1 MKAMAVYLGLEPKK
15 ETMKK
20 NYIIHDPA
28 HCNDKTRH
36 LMIDAVRWFLN
47 RYNMQL
53 NDFDGEFENINI
65 RLNAW
70 QYKDLKCYGQCYEWD
85 HSDKIDYVIDIAI
98 DQSIRDTLATI
109 FHECVHL
116 WQWERGHWKGEGER
130 EAKDLQYELAD
141 EYWRCGNV

>member
-1 MKAMAVYLGLEPKK
+1 MNKR
-15 ETMKK
+15 K
-20 NYIIHDPA
+20 NYILHDPT
-28 HCNDKTRH
+28 CCPEEKRLLLVN
-36 LMIDAVRWFLN
+36 AVRWFLY

-53 NDFDGEFENINI
+53 TEFKGDFERVNI
-65 RLNAW
+65 RINAM

-85 HSDKIDYVIDIAI
+85 GEKIDYVIDVAI

-130 EAKDLQYELAD
+130 EACQLQYELAD

>member
-1 MKAMAVYLGLEPKK
+1 MNKR
-15 ETMKK
+15 K
-20 NYIIHDPA
+20 NYIIHDPTF
-28 HCNDKTRH
+28 CTEEKRLLLVN
-36 LMIDAVRWFLN
+36 AVRWFLD
-47 RYNMQL
+47 RHKMQL
-53 NDFDGEFENINI
+53 TEFKGDFERVNVRIN
-65 RLNAW
+65 AM

-85 HSDKIDYVIDIAI
+85 GEKIDYVIDVAI

-130 EAKDLQYELAD
+130 EACQLQYELAD